1 MVYPIIAFIIIAFIV
16 IVVISSLI
24 HTGEINNILSIP
36 DQFDQSLKGVNEP

>member
-1 MVYPIIAFIIIAFIV
+1 MVHPIIAFIIIAFIV